1 MPKYGMDVRV
11 IGLLISSDYSTFP
24 SDEYTTL
31 QTSIGRKCSKIIY
44 TALSVEGFKVNFTD
58 TIYAITNELIRIAAH
73 IMFGSELQF
82 SNVQYRDEKN
92 LCSLTI
98 GIKKCPICEYIESK
112 DPVCHLLSGFFGRL
126 IELSFS
132 RFANII
138 VDCRENSC
146 IACGDSHCDFT
157 VKWRVPRGLPSPK
170 KEDVEIRIDEE
181 ALKEKVAEL
190 ENLDFYK
197 RIVEFA
203 RTRRGV
209 SAS

>member
-11 IGLLISSDYSTFP
+11 IGLLISSDHSTFP
-24 SDEYTTL
+24 SYEYTRL

-98 GIKKCPICEYIESK
+98 GIKKCPICEYITSR

-157 VKWRVPRGLPSPK
+157 VKWRVPRGLPTPK

-197 RIVEFA
+197 NIVEFA